1 MEDSP
6 LRFHEANDRKLTLKM
21 KSSSTKSGRL
31 GSYLTITVGAG
42 TLAGTSEA
50 AIVNLDLGPSGLNI
64 AGVNAGLNSSKTTVP
79 FPTGGVLEVYHRDGR
94 DYTGLDGDYGLVFAI
109 SGGYASPRKFSAGD
123 IIGNQISNWSGTAYD
138 TVFRYGNFDISSD
151 FGSGS
156 FMGFRTAGG
165 NYGWLEVTW
174 DSASGNFE
182 ILSGAYE
189 DVPGVAIQAGPVAA
203 VPEPASVLGTLG
215 LLSAGMFLRRR
226 KRAA

>member
-1 MEDSP
+1 
-6 LRFHEANDRKLTLKM
+6 M
-21 KSSSTKSGRL
+21 KSARTKSGRL
-31 GSYLTITVGAG
+31 GTYLTITVGAG

-79 FPTGGVLEVYHRDGR
+79 FPTGGVLGVYHTFGDSG
-94 DYTGLDGDYGLVFAI
+94 YTGLDGSYGLVFAI
-109 SGGYASPRKFSAGD
+109 NGGDASPRKFSAGD
-123 IIGNQISNWSGTAYD
+123 IIGNQISGWSGSAFD
-138 TVFRYGNFDISSD
+138 TVFRYENVGTSPN

-174 DSASGNFE
+174 DSTSGNFE

-189 DVPGVAIQAGPVAA
+189 DVTGVPIQAVAA
-203 VPEPASVLGTLG
+203 VPEPAGALGTLG

-226 KRAA
+226 KLAA